1 MAAVLE
7 YQWDYIAPGATVSN
21 FIHGYTQTDIGVY
34 DAIPY
39 NIGNIGTAYSPLFD
53 IKLTQG
59 EVSIHV
65 DGTYART
72 TYIQNLASFNAV
84 GAGLFFIFA

>member
-7 YQWDYIAPGATVSN
+7 YQWDYIAPSATVGL
-21 FIHGYTQTDIGVY
+21 FLHGFAATDHGVF

-39 NIGNIGTAYSPLFD
+39 NIGNIGTAFTPSFD

-59 EVSIHV
+59 EASIHV

-72 TYIQNLASFNAV
+72 TSIQNLAPFNAT
-84 GAGLFFIFA
+84 GAGLFFIYA

>member
-7 YQWDYIAPGATVSN
+7 YQWDYIAPGATVSL
-21 FIHGYTQTDIGVY
+21 FLHGFSQADHGVF

-39 NIGNIGTAYSPLFD
+39 NIGNIGTAVIPLFD
-53 IKLTQG
+53 IRLTQG

-72 TYIQNLASFNAV
+72 TYIQNLAPFNAA
-84 GAGLFFIFA
+84 GAGLFFIYA